1 MRIVLGYV
9 RVCLLPSSFGG
20 PLGVF
25 AVATVYLHHTRQFQL
40 SASHKRKRRRY
51 TYETYSLSFFVVR
64 TSGSLPKRP
73 MRTSLARSEER
84 DADEEKAY
92 DTPLSISNNNNH
104 NKSWVW
110 CGRADVRELMREKLL
125 LYG

>member
-1 MRIVLGYV
+1 M
-9 RVCLLPSSFGG
+9 CLLPSSLGG

-40 SASHKRKRRRY
+40 NASHKKERY

-92 DTPLSISNNNNH
+92 NTPLSVSNNNN
-104 NKSWVW
+104 K
-110 CGRADVRELMREKLL
+110 
-125 LYG
+125 